1 MMQRELIQLKLQH
14 LAEKLLHY
22 MIKEYKD
29 HDKVTFQIDLFK
41 ELHPEETA
49 ECLSKALYLLKK
61 DGLVNIRP
69 ANEIALFTYLLPPAI
84 MVANENPLFR
94 KGYEAINN

>member
-1 MMQRELIQLKLQH
+1 MERQNLS
-14 LAEKLLHY
+14 EKLLKY
-22 MIKEYKD
+22 MVKEYKD
-29 HDKVTFQIDLFK
+29 HDKVSFQIDIFK
-41 ELHPEETA
+41 ALHPEETA